1 MNDSKMKIVCT
12 TIFTLSWLIAFNQGV
27 STKFT
32 FTSNVNYKSSI
43 SELILTNSDSNEQFK
58 LPIAI
63 EYDRKTH
70 MYFFVMP
77 NSNYELYE
85 WQFRL
90 KELREAKIIIDS
102 VDHYYKIHF
111 ISSLT
116 IYSKKRNKTIM
127 VFFKDNF
134 VYEINETKRGKGIK
148 KYNIK
153 RFDINGNVSKTYQ
166 QTAD

>member
-1 MNDSKMKIVCT
+1 
-12 TIFTLSWLIAFNQGV
+12 
-27 STKFT
+27 
-32 FTSNVNYKSSI
+32 
-43 SELILTNSDSNEQFK
+43 
-58 LPIAI
+58 
-63 EYDRKTH
+63 
-70 MYFFVMP
+70 
-77 NSNYELYE
+77 
-85 WQFRL
+85 L

-102 VDHYYKIHF
+102 VDHNNKIHF

-134 VYEINETKRGKGIK
+134 VYEINETKSGKGIK

-153 RFDINGNVSKTYQ
+153 RFDINGNVSRTYQ